1 MEICI
6 AIGLG
11 LWFLVC
17 GIVSYIHVSKS
28 FKKNDKEDKQ

>member
-11 LWFLVC
+11 LWFCLC
-17 GIVSYIHVSKS
+17 GIVSYILVAKTFKNNSKE
-28 FKKNDKEDKQ
+28 EDQ

>member
-11 LWFLVC
+11 LWFTLT
-17 GIVSYIHVSKS
+17 GILSTIAIFRS
-28 FKKNDKEDKQ
+28 FNKGGE